1 MLFCGDIQ
9 VQVPGLKR
17 KTEGKSKRW
26 ATRMAGGGGA
36 SLRTTP
42 TPQDTVETRPQ
53 PQLCPLPRRG
63 RWALETGRPLSRRG
77 GRGAAPPALL
87 PRVLRPQ
94 RVPAPH
100 GAEGC
105 ASLVKRSHFR
115 FHDLT
120 TDTY

>member
-17 KTEGKSKRW
+17 KTEGESKRW

-36 SLRTTP
+36 SLRATP
-42 TPQDTVETRPQ
+42 TPQDTVETRHSHN
-53 PQLCPLPRRG
+53 CVPRRG

-87 PRVLRPQ
+87 PASSGRSASPPPTGLKAAHRLLS
-94 RVPAPH
+94 APTF
-100 GAEGC
+100 A
-105 ASLVKRSHFR
+105 FM
-115 FHDLT
+115 T
-120 TDTY
+120 

>member
-42 TPQDTVETRPQ
+42 MPQDTVETRPQ
-53 PQLCPLPRRG
+53 PQLCPPPRRG

-87 PRVLRPQ
+87 PASSGRSASPPPTGLKAAHRLLS
-94 RVPAPH
+94 APTF
-100 GAEGC
+100 A
-105 ASLVKRSHFR
+105 FM
-115 FHDLT
+115 T
-120 TDTY
+120 